1 MTILEKYMPSQMTE
15 TEITHEVMSILSEL
29 GPMDNVQRLIGQ
41 TIGAFNK
48 KFTGRADASLVRSRV
63 ETLAKGLSQTA
74 TI

>member
-1 MTILEKYMPSQMTE
+1 MPSQMTE